1 MCGDGEKQKRIL
13 VKLRHSG
20 WHFGV
25 GSTRLETLAGKR
37 AERGGQTTKVT
48 GLNYKVNA
56 SLVSRN
62 INLLVL

>member
-1 MCGDGEKQKRIL
+1 MAFWGGQHK
-13 VKLRHSG
+13 V
-20 WHFGV
+20 
-25 GSTRLETLAGKR
+25 ETLAGKR

>member
-1 MCGDGEKQKRIL
+1 MCGDGEKEKRMY

-20 WHFGV
+20 WHLGV
-25 GSTRLETLAGKR
+25 GSTRLEILAGKT
-37 AERGGQTTKVT
+37 AERDGQTTKVT

-56 SLVSRN
+56 SLVSGN